1 MTDVVRLSIW
11 CRDRVGL
18 VSAIAARLFDLGINL
33 GDGTFATLGEGAEFT
48 ALCELPTGVEPAALR
63 DELGKLPE
71 LAAATIHI
79 SPFGL
84 GMHQLDAAK
93 VTHEIT
99 CVGPDQPGLLARLSE
114 ALVGSGANIASL
126 VATRLEG
133 RVELYR
139 MILTVGIPGNR
150 TETCLATL
158 RNTAQ
163 QLGQTLTWTDAT
175 AGNKQAMVGD

>member
-1 MTDVVRLSIW
+1 MTEVVRLSIW
-11 CRDRVGL
+11 CQDRVGL

-48 ALCELPTGVEPAALR
+48 ALCELPTGLDPAALR
-63 DELGKLPE
+63 DELGRLPE
-71 LAAATIHI
+71 LAAATINV
-79 SPFGL
+79 SPFRLGL
-84 GMHQLDAAK
+84 HQQDAAN

-99 CVGPDQPGLLARLSE
+99 CIGPDQPGLLARLSE

-126 VATRLEG
+126 IATRLEG
-133 RVELYR
+133 NVELYR
-139 MILTVGIPGNR
+139 MTLTVGIPRNR

-163 QLGQTLTWTDAT
+163 QLGQTLTWTEAAVGEDA
-175 AGNKQAMVGD
+175 AAIGG